1 MNDKKNTFVCIASGP
16 SLTRADC
23 ELVKAAGLPV
33 IAVNNS
39 WQLLPG
45 AAVVF
50 ASDLS
55 WWNEYGTTIPT
66 AAERWTTC
74 PLAAQ
79 RHQLQQFKS
88 RFLTQSYNSGQLAI
102 ELAVSRG
109 ARRVL
114 LLGYDCSLRAGT
126 HWHGNHENIRNPTAD
141 SVKRWREEFARLQ
154 QWAAGIEIINC
165 SRETALKI
173 FPRSTIEAEL

>member
-1 MNDKKNTFVCIASGP
+1 MATIICVASGP
-16 SLTRADC
+16 SLIRTDC
-23 ELVKAAGLPV
+23 EMAQASGLPM

-39 WQLLPG
+39 WQMVSG
-45 AAVVF
+45 ATVIF

-55 WWNEYGTTIPT
+55 WWDEYGTTVPT

-114 LLGYDCSLRAGT
+114 LLGYDSSLRAGT
-126 HWHGNHENIRNPTAD
+126 HWHGNHKNIRNPTAD
-141 SVKRWREEFARLQ
+141 SVKRWHDEFARLQ

-165 SRETALKI
+165 SRETALKA

>member
-1 MNDKKNTFVCIASGP
+1 MNWSTTICVASGP
-16 SLTRADC
+16 SLNSKDC
-23 ELVKAAGLPV
+23 ALAIDSGLPV

-39 WQLLPG
+39 WQLFPYAGL
-45 AAVVF
+45 VF
-50 ASDLS
+50 ASDLT
-55 WWNEYGTTIPT
+55 WWNEYGATVPKTT
-66 AAERWTTC
+66 ERWTTC

-102 ELAVSRG
+102 ELAISCG

-114 LLGYDCSLRAGT
+114 LLGYDCSLRAGI
-126 HWHGNHENIRNPTAD
+126 HWHGDHENIRNPTRE
-141 SVKRWREEFARLQ
+141 SVARWHEEFLRLR

-165 SRETALKI
+165 SRETALKV

>member
-1 MNDKKNTFVCIASGP
+1 MNSDHPA
-16 SLTRADC
+16 
-23 ELVKAAGLPV
+23 

-39 WQLLPG
+39 WQMLPT
-45 AAVVF
+45 ADVVF

-55 WWNEYGTTIPT
+55 WWNEYGATVPA

-74 PLAAQ
+74 PLAAR

-114 LLGYDCSLRAGT
+114 LLGYDCSLRTGT

-141 SVKRWREEFARLQ
+141 SVKRWHDEFARLQ

-165 SRETALKI
+165 SRETALKV

>member
-1 MNDKKNTFVCIASGP
+1 MDWTTTICVASGP
-16 SLTRADC
+16 SLNKYDC
-23 ELVKAAGLPV
+23 EMVARSGLPV

-39 WQLLPG
+39 WQLIPI
-45 AAVVF
+45 ADVVF
-50 ASDLS
+50 ASDLT
-55 WWNEYGTTIPT
+55 WWNEYGASVPLT
-66 AAERWTTC
+66 AERWTTC

-79 RHQLQQFKS
+79 RYQLQQLKS
-88 RFLTQSYNSGQLAI
+88 HFLTQSYNSGQLAI
-102 ELAVSRG
+102 ELAISRG

-126 HWHGNHENIRNPTAD
+126 HWHGDHENIRNPTAD
-141 SVKRWREEFARLQ
+141 SVRRWHDEFTLLQ

-165 SRETALKI
+165 SRETALKA

>member
-1 MNDKKNTFVCIASGP
+1 MNSDHPAIA
-16 SLTRADC
+16 
-23 ELVKAAGLPV
+23 
-33 IAVNNS
+33 INNS
-39 WQLLPG
+39 WQMLPT
-45 AAVVF
+45 ADVVF

-55 WWNEYGTTIPT
+55 WWNEYGATVPA

-88 RFLTQSYNSGQLAI
+88 RFLAQSYNSGQLAI

-141 SVKRWREEFARLQ
+141 SVKRWHDEFARLQ

>member
-1 MNDKKNTFVCIASGP
+1 MATIICIASGP
-16 SLTRADC
+16 SLNEHDC
-23 ELVKAAGLPV
+23 RLVANSGLPV

-45 AAVVF
+45 ATIF

-55 WWNEYGTTIPT
+55 WWNEYGATVPTT
-66 AAERWTTC
+66 AERWTTC

-79 RHQLQQFKS
+79 RHQLLQFKS
-88 RFLTQSYNSGQLAI
+88 CFLTQSYNSGQLAI
-102 ELAVSRG
+102 ELAVTRG

-141 SVKRWREEFARLQ
+141 SVKRWRDEFARLQ

>member
-1 MNDKKNTFVCIASGP
+1 MATIICIASGP
-16 SLTRADC
+16 SLTSHDCSLVADSD
-23 ELVKAAGLPV
+23 LPV

-39 WQLLPG
+39 WQMLPG
-45 AAVVF
+45 ADVVF

-55 WWNEYGTTIPT
+55 WWNEYGATVPPT
-66 AAERWTTC
+66 AERWTTC
-74 PLAAQ
+74 QLAAK
-79 RHQLQQFKS
+79 RHQLHQFNS

-126 HWHGNHENIRNPTAD
+126 HWHGNHENIRNPTTD

-154 QWAAGIEIINC
+154 QWAVGIEIINC

>member
-1 MNDKKNTFVCIASGP
+1 MNWSTVICVASGP
-16 SLTRADC
+16 SLNKYDC
-23 ELVKAAGLPV
+23 SLVVRSGLPV
-33 IAVNNS
+33 IAVNNT
-39 WQLLPG
+39 WQMLPN
-45 AAVVF
+45 VTVIF

-55 WWNEYGTTIPT
+55 WWNEYGAAVPAT
-66 AAERWTTC
+66 AERWTTC

-79 RHQLQQFKS
+79 RYQLQQFKS

-102 ELAVSRG
+102 ELAVYRG

-114 LLGYDCSLRAGT
+114 LLGYDCSLRDGS
-126 HWHGNHENIRNPTAD
+126 HWHGNHENIRNPTTD
-141 SVKRWREEFARLQ
+141 SVKRWREEFARLH

-165 SRETALKI
+165 SRETALKM